1 MVEDRKLLAGIC
13 TKGWGNVL
21 IGMFRRDDFP
31 FGGLLIFPCIQGF
44 ELLADAVNE
53 SNDNCKKVTILWG
66 KTLETAN
73 AFDKYYVYYYFYF
86 TLWFKYRIISIVN
99 EQCKNTKMIATT
111 HGQLLCLWL
120 LWNFVVE
127 KTSTYDL
134 ASL

>member
-1 MVEDRKLLAGIC
+1 
-13 TKGWGNVL
+13 
-21 IGMFRRDDFP
+21 MFRRDDFI

-44 ELLADAVNE
+44 ELLAVNE

-66 KTLETAN
+66 KTLETTN

-111 HGQLLCLWL
+111 HGQHV
-120 LWNFVVE
+120 NNHPN
-127 KTSTYDL
+127 S
-134 ASL
+134 